1 MVKECAVNVDEIET
15 RLDINILMLGSY
27 DLLIR
32 MDWLEKH

>member
-15 RLDINILMLGSY
+15 RLDINILMLGYY